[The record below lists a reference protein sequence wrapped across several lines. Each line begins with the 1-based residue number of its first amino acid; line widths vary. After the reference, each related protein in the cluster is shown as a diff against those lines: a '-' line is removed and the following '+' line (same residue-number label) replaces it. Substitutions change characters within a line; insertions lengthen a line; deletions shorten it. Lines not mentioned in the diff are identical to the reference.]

1 MSYTPTEWK
10 AGDTVT
16 SAKLNKLEQGVVSAG
31 SGILLVH
38 NVNGT
43 FDKTWQEIH
52 DAGVAIVIVNG
63 DGYSVSLLTYS
74 IWENDGTYGVQVYDP
89 DVPGMD
95 DFICA
100 SASGYPSNR
109 AE

>member
-1 MSYTPTEWK
+1 MSYEPTTWK
-10 AGDTVT
+10 SGDTVT
-16 SAKLNKLEQGVVSAG
+16 SAKLNKLEQGVAGAG

-52 DAGVAIVIVNG
+52 DAGVAIVIANG
-63 DGYSVSLLTYS
+63 DGYSVSLLTYA
-74 IWENDGTYGVQVYDP
+74 IWEDNGVYGVQVYDP
-89 DVPGMD
+89 DGPRMD
-95 DFICA
+95 DYTCGY
-100 SASGYPSNR
+100 ASGYPSNS